1 MKTVSTKAQVSK
13 IIRKELKTRNI
24 QAKVSSSSGTLTDC
38 VYIYTNDLSPAAIES
53 LENFVEDYTA
63 DSYDA
68 LADYHDV
75 KPNPKNLP
83 RVTYIIIQNDLSAE
97 TMQRAYEIALE
108 TAPELE
114 GYPTNYKE
122 INKKQ
127 WLEIDYFM
135 KKVLKNQARIKLFNE

>member
-13 IIRKELKTRNI
+13 IIRKELKARNI
-24 QAKVSSSSGTLTDC
+24 QAKVSSSSGSLTDC
-38 VYIYTNDLSPAAIES
+38 VYIYTTDLSPAAIES
-53 LENFVEDYTA
+53 LENFVEDYRA

-68 LADYHDV
+68 LADYHDI

>member
-13 IIRKELKTRNI
+13 IIRKELKARNI
-24 QAKVSSSSGTLTDC
+24 QAKVSSSSGSLTDC

-53 LENFVEDYTA
+53 LENFVEDYRA

-83 RVTYIIIQNDLSAE
+83 RVTYIIIKNELSAE

-108 TAPELE
+108 IAPELQ
-114 GYPTNYKE
+114 GYPLDYKAINGKQWHE
-122 INKKQ
+122 INF
-127 WLEIDYFM
+127 FM
-135 KKVLKNQARIKLFNE
+135 QKVLKNQARIKLFNE

>member
-13 IIRKELKTRNI
+13 IIRKELKARNI
-24 QAKVSSSSGTLTDC
+24 QAKVSSSSGSLTDC
-38 VYIYTNDLSPAAIES
+38 VYIYTNDLSPAAVES
-53 LENFVEDYTA
+53 LENFVEDYRA

-68 LADYHDV
+68 LADYHDI

>member
-13 IIRKELKTRNI
+13 FIRKELKARNI
-24 QAKVSSSSGTLTDC
+24 QAKVSSSSGSLTDC

-53 LENFVEDYTA
+53 LENFVEDYRA

-68 LADYHDV
+68 LADYHDI

>member
-1 MKTVSTKAQVSK
+1 
-13 IIRKELKTRNI
+13 
-24 QAKVSSSSGTLTDC
+24 
-38 VYIYTNDLSPAAIES
+38 
-53 LENFVEDYTA
+53 
-63 DSYDA
+63 
-68 LADYHDV
+68 
-75 KPNPKNLP
+75 
-83 RVTYIIIQNDLSAE
+83 
-97 TMQRAYEIALE
+97 MQRAYEIALE

>member
-1 MKTVSTKAQVSK
+1 MKTLSTKAQVSK
-13 IIRKELKTRNI
+13 IIRKELKARNI
-24 QAKVSSSSGTLTDC
+24 SAKVSSSSGTLTDC

-53 LENFVEDYTA
+53 LENFVEDYRA

-75 KPNPKNLP
+75 KHNPKNLP

-108 TAPELE
+108 IAPELE
-114 GYPTNYKE
+114 GYPANYRE

>member
-13 IIRKELKTRNI
+13 IIRKELKARNI
-24 QAKVSSSSGTLTDC
+24 SAKVSSSSGMLTDC
-38 VYIYTNDLSPAAIES
+38 VYIYTNDLSPATIES
-53 LENFVEDYTA
+53 LENFVEDYRA

-108 TAPELE
+108 IAPELE
-114 GYPTNYKE
+114 NYPSIYKE
-122 INKKQ
+122 MNGEQWHEIN
-127 WLEIDYFM
+127 YFM

>member
-13 IIRKELKTRNI
+13 IIRKELKARNI
-24 QAKVSSSSGTLTDC
+24 QAKVSSSSGMLTDC

-53 LENFVEDYTA
+53 LENFVEDYRA

-75 KPNPKNLP
+75 KPNPQNLP
-83 RVTYIIIQNDLSAE
+83 RVTYIIIQNELSAE

-108 TAPELE
+108 IAPELE
-114 GYPTNYKE
+114 GYPANYKE
-122 INKKQ
+122 INKTQ

-135 KKVLKNQARIKLFNE
+135 KKVLSNKARIQLFNE

>member
-13 IIRKELKTRNI
+13 IIRKELKARNI
-24 QAKVSSSSGTLTDC
+24 QAKVSSSSGSLTDC

-53 LENFVEDYTA
+53 LENFVEDYGA

-68 LADYHDV
+68 LADYHDI